1 VLMERLALVLLFLLI
16 FLSPV
21 LYDLLGQAR

>member
-1 VLMERLALVLLFLLI
+1 MAASSSRLSVLLFLALL

-21 LYDLLGQAR
+21 LYDLTQL